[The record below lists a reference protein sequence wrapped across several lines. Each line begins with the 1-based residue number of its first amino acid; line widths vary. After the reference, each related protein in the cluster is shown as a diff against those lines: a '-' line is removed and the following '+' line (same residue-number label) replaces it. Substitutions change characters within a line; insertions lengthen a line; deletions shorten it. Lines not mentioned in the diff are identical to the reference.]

1 MNELQ
6 IRLSADITALQ
17 SALTKAKNTIK
28 SFEDTTNKESEKGN
42 VGFKRKIGLIE
53 QLTLKAKNLRTALS
67 QATNETQ
74 VAKYN
79 AQLEETSRE
88 LTRLNALGRSVSAN
102 LGSTANGFGQVAR
115 QGANAQGVAIEFNR
129 VIQDSPFGLI
139 GVGNNLQQLAGNF
152 AQVSKQAG
160 GTGAAIKAS
169 LGALISPVNLALLA
183 VSALTAGFTA
193 YQMGAFD
200 FLKSNEAAAKS
211 LQELADEIDNAQ
223 SKTAAESANI
233 AALRTVIEDET
244 VARDMRLK
252 AVERL
257 QSKYP
262 EIFANADKEK
272 LLNGEL
278 IQSYDLLTKAIIQRA
293 EASLA
298 EERIPQ
304 LNKEK
309 QVVDNQIQSLQRKL
323 ALEEAIL
330 AATSKGAAPS
340 GLSIVTGSTA
350 GTGQG
355 FDAFAVQE
363 AKVAELNKEIDKL
376 SVKSKGLDINIQ
388 GFAQSIVSY
397 NEEFINLLEPVNSSL
412 DRGADKVSELA
423 EEFTDQKWQDAEAQL
438 LRINQ
443 LLSPIAGNIEPNF
456 ASGFTPNADVA
467 DQLDPEENARRIE
480 ELNRLLDGQKL
491 KVEDLSQAFTG
502 LGAVIGKA
510 FNNPQFGTFIGQFAQ
525 FVTKI
530 VAGAFAVSKAN
541 AVAGATQSSLF
552 TGPAAAF
559 TLPAFIAGAVGLVA
573 SAFAGIG
580 GGGSRGGGGSI
591 GAASSGAP
599 PQIFTNANTVQPP
612 SPSTPSPSGS
622 IDFERAQGSLEARI
636 SGEDIVF
643 TYDRYKERQRGGG

>member
-1 MNELQ
+1 MANNPKIEVEVGANIEGLKVALTQAEKNLQRANGIFAKASKNVFALENEVS
-6 IRLSADITALQ
+6 RLSKQYKQGTISEKDFAKQ
-17 SALTKAKNTIK
+17 SEILNAKLLTQRENVRATGQEIARLNTLIKVQKASGVSGPIDQLSK
-28 SFEDTTNKESEKGN
+28 STKGLTTN
-42 VGFKRKIGLIE
+42 VR
-53 QLTLKAKNLRTALS
+53 
-67 QATNETQ
+67 
-74 VAKYN
+74 
-79 AQLEETSRE
+79 
-88 LTRLNALGRSVSAN
+88 
-102 LGSTANGFGQVAR
+102 
-115 QGANAQGVAIEFNR
+115 GANSVAIEFNR
-129 VIQDSPFGLI
+129 IIQDAPFGII
-139 GVGNNLQQLAGNF
+139 GIGNNIQQLSANF
-152 AQVSKQAG
+152 SNLSKNAG
-160 GTGAAIKAS
+160 GTGAALKAGLS
-169 LGALISPVNLALLA
+169 ALISPANLALLA
-183 VSALTAGFTA
+183 ISALTAGFTA

-200 FLKSNEAAAKS
+200 FLKSNQSAAKS
-211 LQELADEIDNAQ
+211 LKELANEINNAQ

-233 AALRTVIEDET
+233 TALRAVIEDET
-244 VARDMRLK
+244 LARDLRLK

-262 EIFANADKEK
+262 EIFGNADKEK

-309 QVVDNQIQSLQRKL
+309 QVIDNQIQSLQRKL
-323 ALEEAIL
+323 ALEESIL
-330 AATSKGAAPS
+330 SATSKGPAPS

-355 FDAFAVQE
+355 FDAFAVQQ
-363 AKVAELNKEIDKL
+363 AKVKELNKEINNL

-397 NEEFINLLEPVNSSL
+397 NQEFINLLEPVNSSL
-412 DRGADKVSELA
+412 DKGAKKVSELA
-423 EEFTDQKWQDAEAQL
+423 NEFTDQKWQDAESQL

-443 LLSPIAGNIEPNF
+443 LLGPIAANIEPNF
-456 ASGFTPNADVA
+456 ASGFTTNEDIADE
-467 DQLDPEENARRIE
+467 LDPEANAIRIE
-480 ELNRLLDGQKL
+480 EINKLLDRQKL
-491 KVEDLSQAFTG
+491 KVEDLAGAFTG

-573 SAFAGIG
+573 SAFSGIG
-580 GGGSRGGGGSI
+580 GGGRGSAGGAGTSGISQGTSFTGQGGGSTGFNRELNLRGEFRI
-591 GAASSGAP
+591 DGTDLVYVVDQARAS
-599 PQIFTNANTVQPP
+599 QI
-612 SPSTPSPSGS
+612 
-622 IDFERAQGSLEARI
+622 
-636 SGEDIVF
+636 
-643 TYDRYKERQRGGG
+643 